1 MPQNLTCPHCETA
14 LSIAD
19 GVTASGI
26 TCPRCLGLI
35 PYRGSGGTV
44 RALDVDAELRRDRR
58 GTGWGIVG
66 LVMLVCVGAAFA
78 VSLAMSASKTA
89 GRYGDNLLTVWF
101 LIGGVGGLVV
111 FCLTAA
117 LVGRFFRRQLAEE
130 SEPSSPKRTLLGL
143 AGVLVALLTG
153 IVAAVVVFG
162 LTCGAILGG
171 AAAGG
176 L

>member
-14 LSIAD
+14 LSIVD
-19 GVTASGI
+19 GVTASAI
-26 TCPRCLGLI
+26 TCPRCLALI

-58 GTGWGIVG
+58 GTGWGIIG
-66 LVMLVCVGAAFA
+66 LVVLVCVGAAFA
-78 VSLAMSASKTA
+78 VSTVMSLSKTA
-89 GRYGDNLLTVWF
+89 GRYGDNLFLVWF

-111 FCLTAA
+111 LCLTTA
-117 LVGRFFRRQLAEE
+117 LVGRSLTRHLSEE
-130 SEPSSPKRTLLGL
+130 DEDRSPKRAVLSL
-143 AGVLVALLTG
+143 AAAFVALLTG
-153 IVAAVVVFG
+153 IVAAAVVFG